1 MSKQFV
7 IQSRTAGKDG
17 QRAPLGTRDEIVQ
30 SLSRF
35 NTSAEVDGGDTLFG
49 PGIRIELPPDESLI
63 QQMLLSIVEEEI
75 AWLPI
80 VRLAKQFDW
89 SVMDIETGR
98 ELQP

>member
-7 IQSRTAGKDG
+7 IQSRTEDQGG
-17 QRAPLGTRDEIVQ
+17 QRAPLGTREEIINE
-30 SLSRF
+30 LAKF
-35 NTSAEVDGGDTLFG
+35 NTMAEVDGGSMLWG
-49 PGIRIELPPDESLI
+49 PGICIELPPGEDPI
-63 QQMLLSIVEEEI
+63 KQMLLHIVEEEI
-75 AWLPI
+75 AWLPL

>member
-7 IQSRTAGKDG
+7 IQSRTAGQDG
-17 QRAPLGTRDEIVQ
+17 NRVPLGSRSEIVE
-30 SLSRF
+30 SLARF
-35 NTSAEVDGGDTLFG
+35 NTLAEVEGGDMLWG
-49 PGIRIELPPDESLI
+49 PGIRIELPTDDVI
-63 QQMLLSIVEEEI
+63 QQMLLYIVEEEI

-89 SVMDIETGR
+89 SVTNIETGR

>member
-17 QRAPLGTRDEIVQ
+17 TRVPLGSRDEIVK
-30 SLSRF
+30 SLSQL
-35 NTSAEVDGGDTLFG
+35 NTMAEVEGGDTLWG
-49 PGIRIELPPDESLI
+49 PGIRIELPPDDDPI
-63 QQMLLSIVEEEI
+63 QQMMLSIVEEEI

>member
-7 IQSRTAGKDG
+7 IQSRTAGQDG
-17 QRAPLGTRDEIVQ
+17 QRVPLGSRTEIVD
-30 SLSRF
+30 SLARF
-35 NTSAEVDGGDTLFG
+35 NTLAEVDGGDMLWG
-49 PGIRIELPPDESLI
+49 PGIRIELPPEEDPI
-63 QQMLLSIVEEEI
+63 QQMLLHIVEEEI

-89 SVMDIETGR
+89 AVTDIETGR

>member
-7 IQSRTAGKDG
+7 IQSRTAGADG
-17 QRAPLGTRDEIVQ
+17 KRVSLGTRSEIINA
-30 SLSRF
+30 LSKF
-35 NTSAEVDGGDTLFG
+35 NTLAEIEGGDTLWG
-49 PGIRIELPPDESLI
+49 PGIKIDLPPEDPI
-63 QQMLLSIVEEEI
+63 QQMLLHIVEEEI

-89 SVMDIETGR
+89 SVMDIESGR

>member
-1 MSKQFV
+1 V
-7 IQSRTAGKDG
+7 T
-17 QRAPLGTRDEIVQ
+17 

-35 NTSAEVDGGDTLFG
+35 NTMAEVDGGDTLWG
-49 PGIRIELPPDESLI
+49 PGIKIELPPEEDPVR
-63 QQMLLSIVEEEI
+63 QMLLYIVEEEI

>member
-7 IQSRTAGKDG
+7 IQARTAGSDG
-17 QRAPLGTRDEIVQ
+17 QRVPLGSRSEIIK
-30 SLSRF
+30 SLARC
-35 NTSAEVDGGDTLFG
+35 NTMAEIEGGDELWG
-49 PGIRIELPPDESLI
+49 PGIRIELPPNKDPVP
-63 QQMLLSIVEEEI
+63 QMLLIIVEEEI

-98 ELQP
+98 ELKP

>member
-17 QRAPLGTRDEIVQ
+17 QRVSLGSRKEIVD
-30 SLSRF
+30 SLAQF
-35 NTSAEVDGGDTLFG
+35 NTIAEVEGGDVLWG
-49 PGIRIELPPDESLI
+49 PGIRIELPPDDDPVL
-63 QQMLLSIVEEEI
+63 QMLLYIVEEEI

-80 VRLAKQFDW
+80 VRLAKRFDW
-89 SVMDIETGR
+89 LVMDIETGR

>member
-7 IQSRTAGKDG
+7 IQSRTAGQDG
-17 QRAPLGTRDEIVQ
+17 NRVPLGSRSEIVD
-30 SLSRF
+30 SLARY
-35 NTSAEVDGGDTLFG
+35 NTLAEVEGGDMLWG
-49 PGIRIELPPDESLI
+49 PGIRIELPPEEDPI
-63 QQMLLSIVEEEI
+63 QQMLLHIVEEEI

-89 SVMDIETGR
+89 AVTDIETGR

>member
-7 IQSRTAGKDG
+7 IQARTEGSDG
-17 QRAPLGTRDEIVQ
+17 QRVPLGSRSEIIE
-30 SLSRF
+30 SLARC
-35 NTSAEVDGGDTLFG
+35 NTIAEVEGGDNLWG
-49 PGIRIELPPDESLI
+49 PGIRIELPPDVDPI
-63 QQMLLSIVEEEI
+63 PQMLLVIVEEEI

-80 VRLAKQFDW
+80 VKLAKQFDW

>member
-1 MSKQFV
+1 MNKQFV
-7 IQSRTAGKDG
+7 IQSRTAGTDG
-17 QRAPLGTRDEIVQ
+17 QRVPLGTRDEIVR
-30 SLSRF
+30 SLSQF
-35 NTSAEVDGGDTLFG
+35 NTSAEVEGGDTLWG
-49 PGIRIELPPDESLI
+49 PGIRIELPPDDDPI

>member
-7 IQSRTAGKDG
+7 IQSRTANPDG
-17 QRAPLGTRDEIVQ
+17 VRVSLGSRAEIIE
-30 SLSRF
+30 SLARF
-35 NTSAEVDGGDTLFG
+35 NTMSEYEGGDTLWG
-49 PGIRIELPPDESLI
+49 PGIKIELPPEDPVN
-63 QQMLLSIVEEEI
+63 QMLLNIVEEEI

-89 SVMDIETGR
+89 SVLDIETGR

>member
-7 IQSRTAGKDG
+7 IQSRTAGTDG
-17 QRAPLGTRDEIVQ
+17 QRVPLGTRDEIVQ

-35 NTSAEVDGGDTLFG
+35 NTLAEIEGGDTLWG
-49 PGIRIELPPDESLI
+49 PGIRIELPPDENLVH
-63 QQMLLSIVEEEI
+63 QMLLSIVEEEI

>member
-7 IQSRTAGKDG
+7 IQSRTAGQDG
-17 QRAPLGTRDEIVQ
+17 NRVPLGSRNEIVD
-30 SLSRF
+30 SLARY
-35 NTSAEVDGGDTLFG
+35 NTLAEVEGGDMLWG
-49 PGIRIELPPDESLI
+49 PGIRIELPPDEPV
-63 QQMLLSIVEEEI
+63 QQMLLYIVEEEI

-89 SVMDIETGR
+89 SVTDIETGR

>member
-7 IQSRTAGKDG
+7 IQSRTCTQDGK
-17 QRAPLGTRDEIVQ
+17 RVPLGTRQEIID
-30 SLSRF
+30 SLSKF
-35 NTSAEVDGGDTLFG
+35 NTAAEIEGGNDLWG
-49 PGIRIELPPDESLI
+49 PGIRIELPPDENNI
-63 QQMLLSIVEEEI
+63 QQMLLYIVEEEI

>member
-1 MSKQFV
+1 
-7 IQSRTAGKDG
+7 
-17 QRAPLGTRDEIVQ
+17 
-30 SLSRF
+30 
-35 NTSAEVDGGDTLFG
+35 
-49 PGIRIELPPDESLI
+49 
-63 QQMLLSIVEEEI
+63 MLLFIVEEEI

>member
-7 IQSRTAGKDG
+7 IQSRTAGQDG
-17 QRAPLGTRDEIVQ
+17 NRVPLGTRSEIVE
-30 SLSRF
+30 SLARF
-35 NTSAEVDGGDTLFG
+35 NTLAEVEGGDILWG
-49 PGIRIELPPDESLI
+49 PGIRIELPTEDVI
-63 QQMLLSIVEEEI
+63 QQMLLYIVEEEI

-89 SVMDIETGR
+89 SVTDIETGR

>member
-7 IQSRTAGKDG
+7 IQARTEDQEG
-17 QRAPLGTRDEIVQ
+17 QRAALG
-30 SLSRF
+30 SRSEVISELAKF
-35 NTSAEVDGGDTLFG
+35 NTMADVAGGSTLWG
-49 PGIRIELPPDESLI
+49 PGIRIELPPNEDPI
-63 QQMLLSIVEEEI
+63 RQMLLHIVEEEI

>member
-7 IQSRTAGKDG
+7 IQSRTAGQDG
-17 QRAPLGTRDEIVQ
+17 QRMPLGLRAEIVH
-30 SLSRF
+30 SLSTF
-35 NTSAEVDGGDTLFG
+35 NTMAEVEGDDTLWG
-49 PGIRIELPPDESLI
+49 PGIKIELPPEEDPVL
-63 QQMLLSIVEEEI
+63 QMLLSIVEDEI

-89 SVMDIETGR
+89 SVIDIETGR

>member
-7 IQSRTAGKDG
+7 IQSRTAGQDG
-17 QRAPLGTRDEIVQ
+17 NRVPLGTRSEIVE
-30 SLSRF
+30 SLARF
-35 NTSAEVDGGDTLFG
+35 NTLAEVEGGDMLWG
-49 PGIRIELPPDESLI
+49 PGIRIELPTEDVI
-63 QQMLLSIVEEEI
+63 QQMLLFIVEEEI

-89 SVMDIETGR
+89 SVTDIETGR

>member
-7 IQSRTAGKDG
+7 IQSRTANADG
-17 QRAPLGTRDEIVQ
+17 NRLPLGTRMEIIE
-30 SLSRF
+30 SLAKF
-35 NTSAEVDGGDTLFG
+35 NTTAEIEGGDMLWG
-49 PGIRIELPPDESLI
+49 PGIRIELPPEDGDVL
-63 QQMLLSIVEEEI
+63 QMLLHIVEEEI

-80 VRLAKQFDW
+80 IRLAKHFDW